1 MTTPFPFV
9 DVHGTPRERGRQY
22 GAAAADRTRKSVE
35 VYARQLRDLGYDW
48 PEIRGFVIDFLPK
61 MEEFAPELVEEM
73 RGIAEGATVDFEA
86 IALIN
91 CRTEVMQLAHRR
103 KGIVEDDPDGCTGAV
118 IMGEASADGS
128 VIHGQNWDWRAECA
142 DTAIV
147 LRVRREDGPDV
158 LTFTEAGGLARNGMN
173 SVGTAI
179 TANYLESDRDYKLG
193 IGIPLPLIRRKALE
207 LEHFALSLRTIAVTP
222 KSASNNMI
230 LSNAGG
236 FAIDFE
242 CAPDETFPLYPEDGL
257 LVHANHW
264 ISPVALGKL
273 REAGT
278 PSTPESFYRDW
289 RVKQILKAKHGKLT
303 AEDMKAAFF
312 DDFGTP
318 YAVCRPPRPSQ
329 HGNLSATV
337 AMVIMRP
344 AEGIMEVAPLPA
356 LNRTFTTYSLDLSS
370 RTKNAA

>member
-1 MTTPFPFV
+1 MTPFPFV
-9 DVHGTPRERGRQY
+9 DIHGTPRERGRQY

-48 PEIRGFVIDFLPK
+48 AQIRGFVADFVPK
-61 MEEFAPELVEEM
+61 MEAFAPELIEEM
-73 RGIAEGATVDFEA
+73 RGIAEGVELEFEA
-86 IALIN
+86 VALIN

-103 KGIVEDDPDGCTGAV
+103 KGLVEDDPDGCTGAV
-118 IMGEASADGS
+118 ILGSASADGQL
-128 VIHGQNWDWRAECA
+128 IHGQNWDWRAECA
-142 DTAIV
+142 ETAIV

-158 LTFTEAGGLARNGMN
+158 LTFTEAGGLARNGLN

-193 IGIPLPLIRRKALE
+193 VGVPLPLIRRKALE
-207 LEHFALSLRTIAVTP
+207 QEHFALSMRIVAVTP

-264 ISPVALGKL
+264 RSPVALSKL
-273 REAGT
+273 KEAGI
-278 PSTPESFYRDW
+278 PSSPESYYRDW
-289 RVKQILKAKHGKLT
+289 RVQQHLGAKRGQLT

-329 HGNLSATV
+329 RNNLSATV

-344 AEGIMEVAPLPA
+344 AEGVMEVAPLPA
-356 LNRTFTTYSLDLSS
+356 LNRTFTTYSLDLTR

>member
-1 MTTPFPFV
+1 MTPFPFV
-9 DVHGTPRERGRQY
+9 DIHGTPRERGRQY

-48 PEIRGFVIDFLPK
+48 AQIRGFVADFVPK
-61 MEEFAPELVEEM
+61 MEDFAPELIEEM
-73 RGIAEGATVDFEA
+73 RGIAEGAELEFESV
-86 IALIN
+86 ALIN

-103 KGIVEDDPDGCTGAV
+103 KGLVEGDPDGCTGAV
-118 IMGEASADGS
+118 ILGSASADGQL
-128 VIHGQNWDWRAECA
+128 IHGQNWDWRAECA
-142 DTAIV
+142 ETAIV

-158 LTFTEAGGLARNGMN
+158 LTFTEAGGLARNGLN

-179 TANYLESDRDYKLG
+179 TANYLESDRDYRLG
-193 IGIPLPLIRRKALE
+193 VGVPLPLIRRKALE
-207 LEHFALSLRTIAVTP
+207 QEHFALSMRTVVVTP

-264 ISPVALGKL
+264 RSPVALAKL
-273 REAGT
+273 KEVGI
-278 PSTPESFYRDW
+278 PSSPESYYRDW
-289 RVKQILKAKHGKLT
+289 RVQQHLQAKRGQLT

-312 DDFGTP
+312 DDFGAP

-329 HGNLSATV
+329 RNNLSATV

-344 AEGIMEVAPLPA
+344 AEGTMEVAPLPA
-356 LNRTFTTYSLDLSS
+356 LNRTFTTYSLDLSR

>member
-1 MTTPFPFV
+1 MTPFPFV
-9 DVHGTPRERGRQY
+9 DIHGTPRKRGRQY

-48 PEIRGFVIDFLPK
+48 AEIRGFVADFLPT
-61 MEEFAPELVEEM
+61 MEAFAPELIEEM
-73 RGIAEGATVDFEA
+73 RGIAEGAGVEFEA
-86 IALIN
+86 VALIN

-103 KGIVEDDPDGCTGAV
+103 KGLAEDDPDGCTGAV
-118 IMGEASADGS
+118 ILGSASADGQL
-128 VIHGQNWDWRAECA
+128 IHGQNWDWRAECA
-142 DTAIV
+142 ETAIV

-158 LTFTEAGGLARNGMN
+158 LTFTEAGGLARNGLN
-173 SVGTAI
+173 SAGTAI
-179 TANYLESDRDYKLG
+179 TANYLESDRDYRLG
-193 IGIPLPLIRRKALE
+193 IGVPLPLIRRKALE
-207 LEHFALSLRTIAVTP
+207 QEHFALSMRIVSTTA

-230 LSNAGG
+230 VSNAGG

-242 CAPDETFPLYPEDGL
+242 CAPDETFPLYPKDGL

-264 ISPVALGKL
+264 RSPVALAKL
-273 REAGT
+273 KEAGI
-278 PSTPESFYRDW
+278 PSSPESYYRDW
-289 RVKQILKAKHGKLT
+289 RVQQVLEAKRGRLT

-318 YAVCRPPRPSQ
+318 YAVCRPPRPSLR
-329 HGNLSATV
+329 GNLTATV

-344 AEGIMEVAPLPA
+344 AEGIMEVAPVPA
-356 LNRTFTTYSLDLSS
+356 INRTFTTYSLDLPR